1 MALPKLNVPR
11 YELKVPSDGQ
21 RIKYRP
27 FLVKE
32 QKVLLLAQQSNK
44 SKMMTQATLDII
56 KNCTY
61 GVVTEK
67 NPLFDLEYVFLNLI
81 YLQDQN
87 LF

>member
-32 QKVLLLAQQSNK
+32 
-44 SKMMTQATLDII
+44 
-56 KNCTY
+56 
-61 GVVTEK
+61 EK
-67 NPLFDLEYVFLNLI
+67 ITPFGNGESRSEND
-81 YLQDQN
+81 D
-87 LF
+87 